1 MDKTHSWGHIQ
12 EDYAVENPKLRKNLI
27 NLHLLFAGFLAPA
40 FLLLAIS
47 GGLYLIGNKGKF
59 DAQPMNLPA
68 AASLDFNSPTLETD
82 VRNLLASANIDHKFG
97 YISKRGASKI
107 HLRPTSRTYIEF
119 NQTPDGLTAFRV
131 SPDFQGSMIE
141 LHKGHGPKLFKT
153 YQKLVAI
160 GLLGVV
166 FGGVFVGL
174 LARAYRRKTLV
185 ALSVGTL
192 LFFILAIF
200 A

>member
-1 MDKTHSWGHIQ
+1 MD
-12 EDYAVENPKLRKNLI
+12 NPKLRKNLI

-59 DAQPMNLPA
+59 DAQPINLPA
-68 AASLDFNSPTLETD
+68 TASLDFKSPTLEAD
-82 VRNLLASANIDHKFG
+82 VRELLSAANIDHKFG
-97 YISKRGASKI
+97 YISKRGSAKI
-107 HLRPTSRTYIEF
+107 HLRPTSRSFIEF
-119 NQTPDGLTAFRV
+119 NQTPNGLTASRV
-131 SPDFQGSMIE
+131 TPDFQGSMIE

-153 YQKLVAI
+153 YQKLVAM

-174 LARAYRRKTLV
+174 LARAYRRKTLI
-185 ALSVGTL
+185 ALGVGTV
-192 LFFILAIF
+192 LFFILALL